1 MKPSELYA
9 HPSTDIEPWFEG
21 YSRIV
26 GEVLQIDEL
35 ENDYSDLR
43 HLRETDNGQFQV
55 HQKFYHNVD
64 GERGVGIYALYFD
77 GKPFAYAMTGG
88 RGGQDAR
95 DQYVTD
101 GETWE
106 IARAFVVE
114 ALHKK
119 VEMQHDLVSEDSDVI
134 YGFYG
139 TFIARFGD
147 EPRLVDV
154 DNVNP
159 FTGTPVYDMEKF
171 TSVFDATCRPLG
183 EKIGYEKGLKDP
195 EMLRAGIEAFRAGVL
210 GDRVDVDIELSHGDR
225 IVAVSVIEKQT
236 FAHIIKQHGGWFTWA
251 REITPKMIGP
261 ASLAECYAEHSAGRA
276 IDPECA
282 YIREAAAAFG
292 ADPISI
298 QKEVSDYIVRGG
310 ANLAERIVRLLPR
323 HPDVPE
329 SIKHG
334 VEIFALAHLVTADPK
349 IRRFCEGGYP
359 SERQARELV
368 AECAKRAEEMKSEMT
383 P

>member
-9 HPSTDIEPWFEG
+9 HPSINIEPWFEG

-35 ENDYSDLR
+35 DDYSDHS
-43 HLRETDNGQFQV
+43 HLRETDSGHFQV

-101 GETWE
+101 SDTWNV
-106 IARAFVVE
+106 ARSYVIE

-119 VEMQHDLVSEDSDVI
+119 VEIDLVSADDDVV

-139 TFIARFGD
+139 TFIARYGD
-147 EPRLVDV
+147 ERRLVDV
-154 DNVNP
+154 NNVNP

-171 TSVFDATCRPLG
+171 TSVFDAVCRPLG
-183 EKIGYEKGLKDP
+183 QKVGYEKGLKDP
-195 EMLRAGIEAFRAGVL
+195 AMLEAGIDAFRAGVL
-210 GDRVDVDIELSHGDR
+210 GDRIDVDIELSGNRR
-225 IVAVSVIEKQT
+225 IVAVSVVEGQT
-236 FAHIIKQHGGWFTWA
+236 FAHIIHQHGGYFTWA
-251 REITPKMIGP
+251 REIAPKMIGP
-261 ASLAECYAEHSAGRA
+261 ASLAECYAEHAAGRA
-276 IDPECA
+276 IDVDCA
-282 YIREAAAAFG
+282 YVREAAAAFCV
-292 ADPISI
+292 DPIAI
-298 QKEVSDYIVRGG
+298 QQEVSDYVANGG
-310 ANLAERIVRLLPR
+310 LSLAERIVGLSPR
-323 HPDVPE
+323 HPGVPE
-329 SIKHG
+329 TIKHG
-334 VEIFALAHLVTADPK
+334 VEIYSLAHLLTANPS
-349 IRRFCEGGYP
+349 IQRFYQGAYP
-359 SERQARELV
+359 NLGKARELV
-368 AECAKRAEEMKSEMT
+368 AKTNEVAEELRSEMK